1 LRETLPVTADRQK
14 PVRLSLAHLTVIDAD
29 PLQLIDAAQ
38 VGGFEGIGLRIVP
51 PLPTDNIVPVVGQK
65 TLIRDIM
72 DRLDATGV
80 RVHDI
85 EAVWLMPHTDV
96 KSLTPAL
103 ETGVRFGARHVITV
117 GNDPDPTRLT
127 DNFAA
132 LCDAADAVGLGAALE
147 PISYVQ
153 LKTLRQALDMLNR
166 VRKPNARLL
175 IDALH
180 FFRSGARPG
189 DLAGIDPSLFPY
201 IHLCDATAVA
211 PEGLKAEARGERFYP
226 GEGELPLADFLRALP
241 AGVPIG
247 VEAPCARYAGL
258 PIPERARICGAA
270 TRALLRGVF
279 SSRAS

>member
-1 LRETLPVTADRQK
+1 MNADLPK

-38 VGGFEGIGLRIVP
+38 AGGFATIGLRIVP
-51 PLPTDNIVPVVGQK
+51 PLPTDNIVPVAGRK

-85 EAVWLMPHTDV
+85 EAVWLMPPTNV
-96 KSLTPAL
+96 QSLRAAL
-103 ETGVRFGARHVITV
+103 ETGARLGAKHVLAV
-117 GNDPDPTRLT
+117 GNDPDPARLT

-132 LCDAADAVGLGAALE
+132 LCDSANAVGLGVALE
-147 PISYVQ
+147 PISYVT
-153 LKTLRQALDMLNR
+153 LKTLRQALDMLDR

-180 FFRSGARPG
+180 FFRSGARSG

-201 IHLCDATAVA
+201 IHLCDAPAAA
-211 PEGLKAEARGERFYP
+211 PENLKAEARGDRFYP
-226 GEGELPLADFLRALP
+226 GEGELALGELLRALP

-258 PIPERARICGAA
+258 PILERARICGAA

-279 SSRAS
+279 ASRAS

>member
-1 LRETLPVTADRQK
+1 MNADLPK

-38 VGGFEGIGLRIVP
+38 AGGFATIGLRIVP
-51 PLPTDNIVPVVGQK
+51 PLPTDNIVPVAGRK

-85 EAVWLMPHTDV
+85 EAVWLMPPTNV
-96 KSLTPAL
+96 QSLRAAL
-103 ETGVRFGARHVITV
+103 ETGARLGAKHVLAV
-117 GNDPDPTRLT
+117 GNDPDPARLT

-132 LCDAADAVGLGAALE
+132 LCDSANAVGLGVALE
-147 PISYVQ
+147 PISYVT
-153 LKTLRQALDMLNR
+153 LKTLRQALDMLDR

-201 IHLCDATAVA
+201 IHLCDAPAAA
-211 PEGLKAEARGERFYP
+211 PENLKAEARGDRFYP
-226 GEGELPLADFLRALP
+226 GEGELALGELLRALP

-258 PIPERARICGAA
+258 PILERARICGAA

-279 SSRAS
+279 ASRAS

>member
-1 LRETLPVTADRQK
+1 MNADLPK

-38 VGGFEGIGLRIVP
+38 AGGFATIGLRIVP
-51 PLPTDNIVPVVGQK
+51 PLPTDNIVPVVGRK

-85 EAVWLMPHTDV
+85 EAVWLMPPTNV
-96 KSLTPAL
+96 QSLRAAL
-103 ETGVRFGARHVITV
+103 ETGAQLGAKHVLAV
-117 GNDPDPTRLT
+117 GNDPDPARLA
-127 DNFAA
+127 DNFVA
-132 LCDAADAVGLGAALE
+132 LCDSANAVGLGVALE
-147 PISYVQ
+147 PISYVT
-153 LKTLRQALDMLNR
+153 LKTLRQALDMLDR
-166 VRKPNARLL
+166 VRRPNARLL

-201 IHLCDATAVA
+201 THLCDAPAAA
-211 PEGLKAEARGERFYP
+211 PENLKAEARGDRFYP
-226 GEGELPLADFLRALP
+226 GEGELALGELLRALP

-258 PIPERARICGAA
+258 PILERARICGAA

-279 SSRAS
+279 ASRAS